1 MLKRIF
7 LVGGSGAIGAL
18 ALAVVQIRTGALFG
32 AGPELD
38 AFFVGAALPSVLLAI
53 SAGAISYVVVP
64 RLPVDDP
71 AAASAAAGRLA
82 GGALLAGLIL
92 TAILLLAAPLVVDIV
107 APGLDS
113 ATTDRAALVLRIYSL
128 SIAPTA
134 AAYAI
139 SSLGHNLHRGYAA
152 GLSTALYG
160 FVWTALLFVP
170 AFTGDPN
177 DVALAGLIATSVQL
191 VSAWALAAPRGLRP
205 HLTLRGVT
213 RPTRLAVGA
222 AAVVLG
228 ATALGRLALLLDPL
242 FGSLLDQG
250 AVSQL
255 TFATRI
261 LLLAVFA
268 AGQGAAFSLMVVSRQ
283 EHERSG
289 AEVRVGL
296 IASAM
301 LALAAASIFVV
312 AGPALAELLLAR
324 GEFSSADASQVGGLL
339 RIYGPAVV
347 VMTLIWAS
355 EALLYASHR
364 GRAVLR
370 ATAIG
375 LAMNA
380 GASALLVAAIG
391 IDGRPLGVLVGYAAQ
406 LLVLSP
412 LVLADPR
419 TAGLRSHRTLLL
431 LGQALAVQFVAAGL
445 SFIVLDRLAGSDVA
459 AVGALIVAGAL
470 TLPLLLGYERRAL
483 AATDAPALR
492 ARER

>member
-1 MLKRIF
+1 M
-7 LVGGSGAIGAL
+7 
-18 ALAVVQIRTGALFG
+18 
-32 AGPELD
+32 
-38 AFFVGAALPSVLLAI
+38 
-53 SAGAISYVVVP
+53 
-64 RLPVDDP
+64 
-71 AAASAAAGRLA
+71 
-82 GGALLAGLIL
+82 
-92 TAILLLAAPLVVDIV
+92 
-107 APGLDS
+107 
-113 ATTDRAALVLRIYSL
+113 LRIYSL

-301 LALAAASIFVV
+301 LALAAASIFLI
-312 AGPALAELLLAR
+312 AGPPLAELLLAH
-324 GEFSSADASQVGGLL
+324 GEFSATDAQQVGELL

-347 VMTLIWAS
+347 VMTMIWAF
-355 EALLYASHR
+355 EALLYSSHR
-364 GRAVLR
+364 GREVL
-370 ATAIG
+370 TAALIG
-375 LAMNA
+375 LGVIAV
-380 GASALLVAAIG
+380 ASGIGVAAIG
-391 IDGRPLGVLVGYAAQ
+391 IEGRPAGVLVGYAAQ
-406 LLVLSP
+406 LAYLL
-412 LVLADPR
+412 PR
-419 TAGLRSHRTLLL
+419 VRPTAGSLPLRSRGTLLL
-431 LGQALAVQFVAAGL
+431 VGGALAAQ
-445 SFIVLDRLAGSDVA
+445 I
-459 AVGALIVAGAL
+459 AVGALAFAAGDTLLGDQPAAVAATLAVAGTTVA
-470 TLPLLLGYERRAL
+470 LLLAYERRAL
-483 AATDAPALR
+483 AEELRPGPGPGRNPA
-492 ARER
+492 